1 MDTTAIAPAGA
12 ATAARPDRGLASL
25 RSEDFFSLLISELKQ
40 QDPLEPSKTSDM
52 IDQVAQIRSI
62 ELSGN
67 LNESLAKLADQNGA
81 ASVAGLLGRHVTA
94 VIKSGVGQETTVAGV
109 VTGVRFG
116 EDGTPVLELDSGQTV
131 PLSAVRSVA
140 TLESVEAAAAS
151 GSTATDADKSATA
164 SKSTAAA
171 QGRAAAASGAAPRQ
185 PWFSLGPLKLY

>member
-1 MDTTAIAPAGA
+1 METTAVAPSSA
-12 ATAARPDRGLASL
+12 ASAARPDRGLASL
-25 RSEDFFSLLISELKQ
+25 GSEDFFSLLISELKQ

-94 VIKSGVGQETTVAGV
+94 VVASADGSETTVAGV

-116 EDGTPVLELDSGQTV
+116 DDGTAVLELDSGQTV
-131 PLSAVRSVA
+131 PLSAVRSV
-140 TLESVEAAAAS
+140 TSLENVEAAAAA
-151 GSTATDADKSATA
+151 GSTATDAAKSAPA
-164 SKSTAAA
+164 SKAGAAA
-171 QGRAAAASGAAPRQ
+171 QSRTAGANNPPPRE